1 MVQVFRPV
9 ALTLTFPHDLRSKTL
24 LCGFDSGGGCGEK
37 GLGPRCPGE
46 CITPG
51 FPFCCSCR
59 PCFPIP
65 SVPQLDLSSVY
76 LSSPG
81 SSTILKCDE
90 FCKINSV
97 WLNIYKLSFFTD
109 TGKGIYFKFLVL
121 RWGSWASKKTK
132 KKKPTTCYLY
142 WGIHGYFF
150 YSAVSSRYQRRN
162 LLQAV
167 YLTTLL
173 KMVFYSDKAWIALY
187 VSMAHF
193 VWVTLVGLLVL
204 EIAFIFWTLGMA
216 NLEAVQDVWWDN
228 LHLFIWKDS
237 PVQLFH
243 SGAGVLA
250 FATCWKVE
258 APLCVYG
265 ALT

>member
-9 ALTLTFPHDLRSKTL
+9 ALTLTLPHDLRSKTL

-59 PCFPIP
+59 PRCFPIP

-109 TGKGIYFKFLVL
+109 TGKGIYFKFFVP

-132 KKKPTTCYLY
+132 KKPQLPITYIKEYMDIFSTVQFLVDIREETYYKLFTWPHY
-142 WGIHGYFF
+142 WKWYFI
-150 YSAVSSRYQRRN
+150 VIK
-162 LLQAV
+162 L
-167 YLTTLL
+167 
-173 KMVFYSDKAWIALY
+173 
-187 VSMAHF
+187 
-193 VWVTLVGLLVL
+193 GLPC
-204 EIAFIFWTLGMA
+204 M
-216 NLEAVQDVWWDN
+216 
-228 LHLFIWKDS
+228 
-237 PVQLFH
+237 
-243 SGAGVLA
+243 
-250 FATCWKVE
+250 
-258 APLCVYG
+258 
-265 ALT
+265 